1 MANIGATTA
10 FYKVETSLTRAN
22 SEVSKSMERLA
33 TGRQNANAGDRSS
46 YVAMADTFRLDF
58 VGTKAGIKGASVT
71 MGYIET
77 GMRVLD
83 SASALLSRLQELAV
97 LGANDTNTTADHEA
111 INLEAEAIAD
121 EFNRLMTTSTYKGR
135 DVFTET
141 AGSLYVAM
149 GGRDQEMTFGIGAI
163 DYSDMYV
170 AEANTIAGAQ
180 VTQAKAFGRA
190 AAQGLSNA
198 ADIPAGSTYVVST
211 ALAPSTYLMSGL
223 AAGVTDN
230 SVAGTN
236 ADFNINEV
244 GPGYQVTIANA
255 GSGYVVG
262 ETIDVLGGQIGG
274 VNGAND
280 LEITV
285 AEIDANGAITRTTVT
300 GTSVITGE
308 ANMYD
313 DADAGA
319 VTGENFPAATSSIF
333 RGESANDLSP
343 VTSGAMHDGD
353 VLTVTTA
360 ITTGQMD
367 ATIRLKQVVTG
378 DLAFVAGESYT
389 IASLG
394 SSDGAVDLLSN
405 GGKFNFNDASVI
417 GRAVSGIVD
426 GDTLT
431 VGQTFTVDVD
441 ASTAELAHLNSL
453 TQGMTFR
460 KVSDVANDIDGPNR
474 DAEFN
479 LAHLPSDAV
488 FARAIGTGAETGR
501 NGASGLEAE
510 KTYIVRTAG
519 TGPGDY
525 SNDVGTKGGDIFAG
539 ASAVYR
545 QNGGNTAITSGNIT
559 ANDVIVLSS
568 AVAGTNL
575 GNDMI
580 LDEVNT
586 GTTAFLAG
594 HEYEIV
600 SMGTSDGI
608 VDVNAFNED
617 AGAIARASSDIADG
631 ATLIQGTKFTV
642 DEDASVTELAFLNA
656 LSEGMTFRMSSDTL
670 TKDIEAMQALLNTAR
685 VQAGSQYAAL
695 ESAVNYTTDLT
706 AQYELGYN
714 TVNDVNFS
722 METAHLAKN
731 QILQQAATAMLAQA
745 NSGQQGLL
753 QLIS

>member
-71 MGYIET
+71 MGYLET

-135 DVFTET
+135 DVFNET

-149 GGRDQEMTFGIGAI
+149 GGRDQEMTFGIGTI

-170 AEANTIAGAQ
+170 EEARTIAGAT
-180 VTQAKAFGRA
+180 VTPPKAFGRA
-190 AAQGLSNA
+190 AAQDLDDQNA
-198 ADIPAGSTYVVST
+198 LAANKTYVVT
-211 ALAPSTYLMSGL
+211 KALAGVEDTNVADASGTRNDSARFTVGIKNGTYHSVEATTAGTTYQVGDQLTIAGNAPL
-223 AAGVTDN
+223 GAAGAT
-230 SVAGTN
+230 
-236 ADFNINEV
+236 
-244 GPGYQVTIANA
+244 P
-255 GSGYVVG
+255 
-262 ETIDVLGGQIGG
+262 
-274 VNGAND
+274 AND
-280 LEITV
+280 ATITV
-285 AEIDANGAITRTTVT
+285 TEIDANGGIVAATITGTAETTTVQTADEYDVGGVVSKAEEFKADTSAIFRGANSDGVAIT
-300 GTSVITGE
+300 SGE
-308 ANMYD
+308 QLEGDVLVANAQIAT
-313 DADAGA
+313 ADMDSIVRFKEV
-319 VTGENFPAATSSIF
+319 VTGE
-333 RGESANDLSP
+333 
-343 VTSGAMHDGD
+343 
-353 VLTVTTA
+353 
-360 ITTGQMD
+360 
-367 ATIRLKQVVTG
+367 
-378 DLAFVAGESYT
+378 LAFVAGESYK

-394 SSDGAVDLLSN
+394 DSTGIVDIN
-405 GGKFNFNDASVI
+405 TATNFDDAAAI
-417 GRAVSGIVD
+417 GRAVSGIGHGDQLAVD
-426 GDTLT
+426 Q
-431 VGQTFTVDVD
+431 VFTVDVD
-441 ASTAELAHLNSL
+441 ASVAEMAHLNSL
-453 TQGMTFR
+453 TEGMTFI
-460 KVSDVANDIDGPNR
+460 KVSDSLNDVDGPNK
-474 DAEFN
+474 DGEFN

-488 FARAIGTGAETGR
+488 VARGMGAAAETGR
-501 NGASGLEAE
+501 VGSSGLQGTSTAE
-510 KTYIVRTAG
+510 RTYIVRTVG
-519 TGPGDY
+519 TAANYQD
-525 SNDVGTKGGDIFAG
+525 NAGTKGGDIFAG

-545 QNGGNTAITSGNIT
+545 QNGGNTAITTGAI
-559 ANDVIVLSS
+559 AQNDIIVVN
-568 AVAGTNL
+568 ADVAGTNL
-575 GNDMI
+575 GGDLV

-586 GTTAFLAG
+586 SSTAFLAG

-600 SMGTSDGI
+600 SMGDSDGV
-608 VDVNAFNED
+608 VDVSSFTTD
-617 AGAIARASSDIADG
+617 AAAIARASSDIADG

-670 TKDIEAMQALLNTAR
+670 TKDIEAMQGLLNTAR

-731 QILQQAATAMLAQA
+731 QILQQAATAMLDQT
-745 NSGQQGLL
+745 NSGQQ
-753 QLIS
+753 